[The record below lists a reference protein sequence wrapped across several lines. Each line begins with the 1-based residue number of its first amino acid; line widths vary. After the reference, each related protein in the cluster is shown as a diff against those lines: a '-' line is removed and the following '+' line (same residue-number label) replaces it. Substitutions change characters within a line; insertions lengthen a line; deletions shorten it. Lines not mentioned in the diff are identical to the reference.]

1 MVKTFWDDAD
11 EVREETEETFTD
23 KILPLLQPQ
32 TQEQQTQ
39 LQDLNTSKDNI

>member
-1 MVKTFWDDAD
+1 MIKTFWDDAD
-11 EVREETEETFTD
+11 EVREETEETFTE

-39 LQDLNTSKDNI
+39 LQNLNMSKDGV